1 MASATNRTI
10 IKRGRDFI
18 HQGFLRQRDRTAR
31 AAPEYKGIARA
42 VGWNQLQ
49 SIP

>member
-1 MASATNRTI
+1 MAAATNRTI

-18 HQGFLRQRDRTAR
+18 HQGFLRQRDRTG

-49 SIP
+49 SVP